1 MKLKGIETES
11 LLLNIELTRNLCH
24 KLNVNVQ
31 KLKD

>member
-11 LLLNIELTRNLCH
+11 LLLNIEFTQKLCH
-24 KLNVNVQ
+24 RLNVSVQ